1 MSSHREAP
9 EISKDPVADNTD
21 LYAFVSPDNPDTVTL
36 IANFIPLQEPAG
48 GPNFYEFGDDVQYEI
63 NIDNNGDGDADIS
76 YLFRFTTTV
85 EDGKT
90 FLYNTG
96 TISSL
101 TDPTWNRRQSYSVTR
116 TDSSGTKTLG
126 NNLACPPCNVGPLS
140 TPNYAS
146 LASSAVHSL
155 SGRGLVFAGQRAEG
169 FYVDLGAIFDLGDL
183 RPFQTLHIGPRPSA
197 SGVNATAGLN
207 VHSIAL
213 QIPKADLTKGGYSGT
228 SATDPRSVIGVWA
241 AARRQKVNLHSNGS
255 STAVGPWIQV
265 SRLGNPLINEV
276 IIPMGEKDGWNAL
289 APSSE
294 SRFLASYEH
303 PELAGLLPVLYPAA
317 FPNLAALNKQGTARA
332 DLVAILLTGI
342 PSGVIPGF
350 QNYTGKTHA
359 DMLRLNLAVAPSASP
374 NLLGL
379 LGDDAAGFPNGRRV
393 FDDVTSIELRAVAGA
408 TYALIDKSYQPDAA
422 SGLIYDVTDPA
433 KGTVASLSAVGMN
446 YLSSFP
452 YLGTPNDGFD
462 TPSSTPTS
470 AGT

>member
-21 LYAFVSPDNPDTVTL
+21 LYAFVSPDKPDTVTL
-36 IANFIPLQEPAG
+36 IANFIPLQDPAG

-63 NIDNNGDGDADIS
+63 NIDNDGDGKADIT
-76 YLFRFTTTV
+76 YQFRFNTTV

-96 TISSL
+96 TINSL
-101 TDPTWNRRQSYSVTR
+101 DDSTWNRRQFYDVTR
-116 TDSSGTKTLG
+116 TDSQGTKNLG
-126 NNLACPPCNVGPLS
+126 RKLACPPCNVGPLS

-146 LASSAVHSL
+146 LAGAAVHSL
-155 SGRGLVFAGQRAEG
+155 KGGGVVFAGQRAEG

-183 RPFQTLHIGPRPSA
+183 RPFQSLHIGPRPAA
-197 SGVNATAGLN
+197 SGVNATAGTN

-213 QIPKADLTKGGYSGT
+213 QVAKRELTNSGYSGDDA
-228 SATDPRSVIGVWA
+228 SNPKSVIGVWTA
-241 AARRQKVNLHSNGS
+241 AKRQKVNLHGDGRR
-255 STAVGPWIQV
+255 TRVGPWTQV
-265 SRLGNPLINEV
+265 SRLGNPLVNEV

-289 APSSE
+289 EPSRE
-294 SRFLASYEH
+294 KRFLNSYEH

-359 DMLRLNLAVAPSASP
+359 DMLRLNLAVPPSSSP
-374 NLLGL
+374 SLLGL

-408 TYALIDKSYQPDAA
+408 TYALIDKSYTPDAA
-422 SGLIYDVTDPA
+422 SSLIYDVTDPA
-433 KGTVASLSAVGMN
+433 KGTPASLSSIGMS
-446 YLSSFP
+446 YLSNFP
-452 YLGTPNDGFD
+452 YLGIPNDGFD
-462 TPSSTPTS
+462 TPSVTPTS
-470 AGT
+470 MGT